1 MPGQVV
7 DTARVAPLDRE
18 QASAHH
24 AGVATWLA
32 GLTVVVLGASGFPAI
47 RVAAP
52 DLGAI
57 GLSIARLAI
66 ASVALLA
73 IATIM
78 KVRLPRARDLPLV
91 AACGFFGM
99 AAYQLL
105 LAWGEL
111 FVPAGPTSM
120 IVAAAPLVSAGIAI
134 CVFHERLTYL
144 KAAGITLAILGV
156 ALVCLSRSG
165 LSATPAVWIVIAAA
179 VSQGIYHPLS
189 KRLLTR
195 YTGLE
200 LATYAMVAATIMTL
214 PFLPGAW
221 PKLASATLPTW
232 LAAVYL
238 GLLPM
243 ALSTVLWGYAV
254 ARLPLTISTSL
265 LYLVPAVAVLIS
277 FIWLGEV
284 PVPEEILGGLVVI
297 VGVATIGRSDQLRP
311 NWARFR
317 KPGSSSPG
325 KS

>member
-1 MPGQVV
+1 MV
-7 DTARVAPLDRE
+7 
-18 QASAHH
+18 
-24 AGVATWLA
+24 LA
-32 GLTVVVLGASGFPAI
+32 ASGFPAI

-52 DLGAI
+52 DLGAV
-57 GLSIARLAI
+57 GLSIARLTS

-91 AACGFFGM
+91 VACGFFGM

-111 FVPAGPTSM
+111 YVPAGPTSM

-144 KAAGITLAILGV
+144 KAAGITLAILVV

-179 VSQGIYHPLS
+179 VAQGIYHPLS

-195 YTGLE
+195 YTGFE
-200 LATYAMVAATIMTL
+200 LATYAMVAGTIMTL

-221 PKLASATLPTW
+221 SKLTSATPPTW
-232 LAAVYL
+232 LAAIYL
-238 GLLPM
+238 GLVPD
-243 ALSTVLWGYAV
+243 ALCTVLWGYAV
-254 ARLPLTISTSL
+254 ARLPLTTSTSL
-265 LYLVPAVAVLIS
+265 LYLVPVLCRADRVY
-277 FIWLGEV
+277 L
-284 PVPEEILGGLVVI
+284 
-297 VGVATIGRSDQLRP
+297 
-311 NWARFR
+311 AR
-317 KPGSSSPG
+317 
-325 KS
+325 